1 MERVG
6 KCVVGMGLLIALGCG
21 QRRADEE
28 TRSQPARDAVQE
40 TLQTAKEK
48 AHELKERLPEETRE
62 ARQHVRDAL
71 QDAKEKAQELKEQL
85 PPAEEVK
92 EDLREAGQKAA
103 EKLKAAGSTIE
114 REALQAREKIRE
126 RVRRDEH

>member
-1 MERVG
+1 MDRVG
-6 KCVVGMGLLIALGCG
+6 KCMVGLGCLISLGCG

-28 TRSQPARDAVQE
+28 TRSQPVRDAVQE
-40 TLQTAKEK
+40 TVQSAKDK
-48 AHELKERLPEETRE
+48 AQELKERLPEARE
-62 ARQHVRDAL
+62 HVRDAL

-92 EDLREAGQKAA
+92 EGLREAT
-103 EKLKAAGSTIE
+103 EKLKAAGATIE

-126 RVRRDEH
+126 RVRDEH

>member
-1 MERVG
+1 MDRVG
-6 KCVVGMGLLIALGCG
+6 KCVVGLGCLIFLGCG

-28 TRSQPARDAVQE
+28 TRSQPVRDAVQE
-40 TLQTAKEK
+40 TVQTAKDK
-48 AHELKERLPEETRE
+48 AQELKERLPEDTRE
-62 ARQHVRDAL
+62 AREHVRDAL

-92 EDLREAGQKAA
+92 EGLREAT
-103 EKLKAAGSTIE
+103 EKLKAAGATIE

-126 RVRRDEH
+126 RVRDQH